1 MDVHTP
7 QVRSKNMR
15 AIRNRN
21 TKPEILIRKA
31 LHAEGFRFR
40 LNVRALPGS
49 PDIVLPK
56 HKALIFVH
64 GCFWHGHQCHLFKL
78 PQTRPEFWRLK
89 LESNVKRDIISR
101 KHLLAAGWRVATVW
115 ECSLR
120 GQNKLPFE
128 ALVSEL
134 SKWIASPQIQ
144 TVEYKGTVIER
155 IPDT

>member
-21 TKPEILIRKA
+21 TKPELLIRKA

-40 LNVRALPGS
+40 LNVRALKGC

-56 HKALIFVH
+56 YKVLIFVH
-64 GCFWHGHQCHLFKL
+64 GCFWHGHQCRMFQL
-78 PQTRPEFWRLK
+78 PKTRPDFWRVK
-89 LESNVKRDIISR
+89 LESNVKRDIISQ
-101 KHLLAAGWRVATVW
+101 KHLLAEGWRVATVW

-120 GQNKLPFE
+120 GLGKLPFE

-134 SKWIASPQIQ
+134 IRWIASSQIQ
-144 TVEYKGTVIER
+144 TVEFKGTLIER
-155 IPDT
+155 ISDT